1 MLKRLLSSSLILACT
16 CGGVGDSV
24 ATPPKNIPLIP
35 RSVLMAKPDKFC
47 VKISPDGRYISY
59 FARSGNEIELR
70 IETLGGQSVRSF
82 KVKNSRNMFGYT
94 WCYTN
99 EHILIGEDNNGDE
112 NDHVLCLN
120 IKTGEI
126 KNLTPFGDKVKSH
139 AGVSKEYPNYALVA
153 SNKRNAKWFDLYK
166 VNILTGECQ
175 LIFENNA
182 YTDIIS
188 VDFEPRVFIETK
200 NNGDMDLFNART
212 KKKVFTVKSE
222 DMGLFAPYQIHKG
235 QNILYTSMFV
245 GGDKACLAAINLDTG
260 EIKTIYS
267 SDKSDVSLAA
277 SDRETHEPQIVEEN
291 YLKSKYIALNPAVE
305 KRLNILKAKFGEKDF
320 YLVSRSQDDSKW
332 ILATQEPD
340 EPTKYFSFDW
350 SNSEQKPKFMFS
362 SQKALE
368 SYKLCKME
376 PVVIK
381 SRDGL
386 DLVCY
391 LTKACNYEEG
401 KPGPM
406 VAYIHGG
413 PWARDDYG
421 FNKVVQLLANRGY
434 SVLQINYRGS
444 TGFGKKFFNA
454 IDKNLESVR
463 NDIIDAAQWAIDQKI
478 ADKNRI
484 AIMGGSFGGYSAL
497 AGLTF
502 TPDFFCCGV
511 DVVGPSNYISLL
523 SNVPKYWKPGM
534 ACWYKTAGNPE
545 NEDDIPYLK
554 KISPLFHKDRIK
566 KPLIVFQGA
575 NDPRVAKRESDQI
588 VDALKDKK
596 IPVTY
601 VLYPDEG
608 HGFLREPNSLSYL
621 AITEKFLA
629 KFLGGWFEPYTAEE
643 LKGSTYQ
650 FVEGE
655 NWLK

>member
-1 MLKRLLSSSLILACT
+1 MLKHLLSGSLILACT
-16 CGGVGDSV
+16 CGGVGDSA
-24 ATPPKNIPLIP
+24 ATPPENIPLIP
-35 RSVLMAKPDKFC
+35 RSVLMAKPDRFC
-47 VKISPDGRYISY
+47 VRISPDGKYISY
-59 FARSGNEIELR
+59 FARSGNEVELR
-70 IETLGGQSVRSF
+70 IETLEGQPVHSF
-82 KVKNSRNMFGYT
+82 KVKNSRNMSGYT

-99 EHILIGEDNNGDE
+99 EHILIGQDNNGDE

-153 SNKRNAKWFDLYK
+153 SNKRDAKWFDLYK

-175 LIFENNA
+175 LVFENNA

-188 VDFEPRVFIETK
+188 SDFEPRVFIEMK
-200 NNGDMDLFNART
+200 NNGDMDIFNART

-222 DMGLFAPYQIHKG
+222 DMGLFSPYQIHKG
-235 QNILYTSMFV
+235 QNILYASMFV

-260 EIKTIYS
+260 EVKTIYS

-291 YLKSKYIALNPAVE
+291 YLKSKYIALDPAIE

-320 YLVSRSQDDSKW
+320 YLISRSQDDSKW

-340 EPTKYFSFDW
+340 EPTKYFSFNW

-391 LTKACNYEEG
+391 LTRACNYKEG

-484 AIMGGSFGGYSAL
+484 AIMGGSFGGYSTL

-523 SNVPKYWKPGM
+523 SNVPEYWKPGM

-608 HGFLREPNSLSYL
+608 HGFLREPNSRSYL

-629 KFLGGWFEPYTAEE
+629 KFLGGWFEPYTDEE